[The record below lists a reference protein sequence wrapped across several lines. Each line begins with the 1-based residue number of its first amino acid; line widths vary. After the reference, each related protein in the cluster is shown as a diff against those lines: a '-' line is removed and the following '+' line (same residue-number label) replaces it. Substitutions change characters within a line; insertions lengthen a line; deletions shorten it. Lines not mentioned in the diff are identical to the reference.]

1 LKVTFTSAAN
11 VDLVRLWRWLDE
23 KNPKAATHAMEA
35 ITGAAR
41 SLSQFPHR
49 GYGGLDG
56 HRQLRVPFGK
66 RGYVIR
72 YTVTDA
78 EVRIVR
84 IFHGLEDR

>member
-1 LKVTFTSAAN
+1 
-11 VDLVRLWRWLDE
+11 
-23 KNPKAATHAMEA
+23 MET

-41 SLSQFPHR
+41 SLSQFPSR
-49 GYGGLDG
+49 GYGGDDG

-72 YTVTDA
+72 YRVTST